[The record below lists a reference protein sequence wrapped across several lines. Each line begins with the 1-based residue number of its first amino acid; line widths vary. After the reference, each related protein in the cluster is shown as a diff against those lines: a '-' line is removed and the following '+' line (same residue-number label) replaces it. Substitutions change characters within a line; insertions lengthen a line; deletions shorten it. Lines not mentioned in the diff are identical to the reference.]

1 MDKNNLEQLVKES
14 YKEGKLD
21 RETVDYI
28 ADRLTRNK
36 LKQYINFLKE
46 EERKKIVF
54 VTTPKPLTAADKK
67 KITDLFPKK
76 TIVEN
81 IDPKMISGIKL
92 VENDEEYEFNLNQT
106 FHDIIRFVSNND

>member
-1 MDKNNLEQLVKES
+1 MYRNNLEQLVLES
-14 YKEGKLD
+14 YKDGKLD
-21 RETVDYI
+21 KETVEYI

-36 LKQYINFLKE
+36 LKQYINLLKE

-54 VTTPKPLTAADKK
+54 VTTPKPLTEDDRK
-67 KITDLFPKK
+67 KISTLFPKK
-76 TIVEN
+76 AIIED

>member
-1 MDKNNLEQLVKES
+1 MYRNNLEQLVLES
-14 YKEGKLD
+14 YKDGKLD
-21 RETVDYI
+21 KETVEYI

-36 LKQYINFLKE
+36 LKQYINLLKE

-54 VTTPKPLTAADKK
+54 VTTPKPLTEDDRK
-67 KITDLFPKK
+67 KISTLFPKK
-76 TIVEN
+76 AIIED
-81 IDPKMISGIKL
+81 IDLKMISGIKL